1 MNTVAADLLGWA
13 PTEIVGR
20 RLTTLIPP
28 EHRTAHL
35 AGFTR
40 YQLTGEGPL
49 IGRTVDVAM
58 LCRDGSVLPVRL
70 SIDVVDAEPVGRAFQ
85 ACFTVLDSGR
95 PTG

>member
-1 MNTVAADLLGWA
+1 VNPVAAELLGWA
-13 PTEIVGR
+13 RSDIVGR
-20 RLTTLIPP
+20 RLTTIIPP

-49 IGRTVDVAM
+49 IGTTVEVPM
-58 LCRDGSVLPVRL
+58 LRRDGTVTQVRL
-70 SIDVVDAEPVGRAFQ
+70 TIDVIDVEPVGRAFR
-85 ACFTVLDSGR
+85 ACFTALGDGR